1 MSENNALNIDFKLIA
16 FVVEVFLIF
25 FYIFSIDIVYRI
37 FYIVAKKSH
46 SYFW

>member
-25 FYIFSIDIVYRI
+25 FI
-37 FYIVAKKSH
+37 
-46 SYFW
+46 YFP